1 MRNDTR
7 PLGLATIFFAA
18 CALALAGCGH
28 TSTTSATLGRAEFE
42 FLAGG
47 GVAPQSQQY
56 LFTATQELTRRC
68 MSAHGY
74 RYYPAKMAAPPR
86 AIALDNE
93 LTFDGKA
100 PAEAPQLAER
110 QAKGYGV
117 YESFTEAHA
126 PEGREA
132 PENDVYVRSLPPTQ
146 QEQYMRTLDGDSSQR
161 ATGHPPGGPAYS
173 YVTGGCTGQ
182 VDREIYGS
190 AQAANSIVT
199 TPQAIRLQLVNA
211 TEADPAVIRATG
223 AWSRCIAQKT
233 GREFTNPPAIVNWL
247 SRQYSRG
254 GPSATLR
261 DTEIELAVADTRCA
275 YSGRLAQTYSTTFR
289 RRADHL
295 PPSLQGALLAML
307 EQNRKAAQRAQAIL
321 AAER

>member
-7 PLGLATIFFAA
+7 PLGIATVVAA
-18 CALALAGCGH
+18 VCALALAGCGH
-28 TSTTSATLGRAEFE
+28 TGESATLGRAEFE

-86 AIALDNE
+86 AMALDNE
-93 LTFDGKA
+93 LTFDGRA

-110 QAKGYGV
+110 RAKGYGV
-117 YESFTEAHA
+117 YESFTERA
-126 PEGREA
+126 PEGHEA
-132 PENDVYVRSLPPTQ
+132 PENDVYVRSLSPSQ
-146 QEQYMRTLDGDSSQR
+146 QERYMRTLEGDPSQR

-182 VDREIYGS
+182 VDREIYRS
-190 AQAANSIVT
+190 AQTANSIVT

-211 TEADPAVIRATG
+211 AEADPAVVKATG

-233 GREFTNPPAIVNWL
+233 GREFTNPPAILNWL
-247 SRQYSRG
+247 SRQYSRE
-254 GPSATLR
+254 GPSATLH

-275 YSGRLAQTYSTTFR
+275 YSSRLAQTYSATFR

-295 PPSLQGALLAML
+295 PSSLQGALLAML